1 MVFLDHYSNY
11 PYSHLVR
18 VTSDNETFQS
28 KEVYKHLAVTHSIS
42 IYFYNEYHERSLD
55 TLFKVSSKYFGKRII
70 YCGLVS
76 HNQNTIVECRIKEF
90 ILGRRCTPLYIPPYY
105 GWRLWALWPVPYH
118 SRYCARGTIA
128 LIWGNME
135 LQKSKTIRHRI
146 EYLPKILAHL
156 VLTHIWAK
164 IHFAGSNISINQ
176 VLNKI

>member
-90 ILGRRCTPLYIPPYY
+90 ILGRRCTLLIHTTI
-105 GWRLWALWPVPYH
+105 LWLEALSTMTCTLSFKVLCQ
-118 SRYCARGTIA
+118 RYNSLDMG
-128 LIWGNME
+128 
-135 LQKSKTIRHRI
+135 
-146 EYLPKILAHL
+146 
-156 VLTHIWAK
+156 
-164 IHFAGSNISINQ
+164 
-176 VLNKI
+176 